1 MILRWTDEYP
11 ATTACSPA
19 LGTIHAAP
27 DSGRTGEHRSGG
39 WALVLGAA
47 AKAGGL
53 PRLAHNADFPG
64 FVAHLLGVRLGS

>member
-11 ATTACSPA
+11 ATTARSPA
-19 LGTIHAAP
+19 LGTLHAAP
-27 DSGRTGEHRSGG
+27 DSGRTGEHRPGG
-39 WALVLGAA
+39 FALVLGAA

-53 PRLAHNADFPG
+53 PPLAHNADFPG